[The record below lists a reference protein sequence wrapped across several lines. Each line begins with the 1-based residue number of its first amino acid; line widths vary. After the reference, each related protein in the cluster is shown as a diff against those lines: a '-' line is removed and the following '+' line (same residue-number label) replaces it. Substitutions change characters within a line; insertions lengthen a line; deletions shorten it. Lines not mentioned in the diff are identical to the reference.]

1 MDEIDVVLTT
11 LSNLASDI
19 NSSYKSI
26 PLDYNLNI
34 TSPICEIKNNL
45 KPFSQYLSLA
55 HINAVSIPLHRD
67 EIHRVIHGTNMDII
81 GVSETNIKKNTPKDL
96 FSFSDYKLFH
106 TNREGRPNGGVGILI
121 KKVYA
126 LKAKKINVNFKLE
139 QPEHIF
145 VEVEINR
152 IKLLIGVLY
161 KSPSVR
167 YGVFNEI
174 FETLAFL
181 TTKYD
186 HCIFTG
192 DFNLNQLDVNSP
204 ACKFF
209 RNNILEP
216 LSLTQI
222 VKSPTRVTKDSCT
235 LIDLIL
241 VNSENNVKF
250 VGTTEIAGISD
261 HKLVYCSYSLKK
273 IKQKPIMVRRRDLRG
288 FAKNEFAR
296 DMANV
301 DWSAVQGLAEHNLEE
316 ATSKFQTMFSTI
328 LNNKAP
334 MRDVKITKPVNS
346 TIFTDEITFL
356 MDLRDKYKIKWNQVK
371 KNNFLNNLIE
381 NPNDTFYYTRFKE
394 LKNLVNH
401 MIRRGKYIEFN
412 NKINNKLGDS
422 KKFHHNLK
430 EFNVVNSKKNNN
442 SSCHL
447 DPNLLNKSFAKNN
460 NAQVSDKHIEKMVR
474 KINKNSKTA
483 NFEFQL
489 VSIKDIIET
498 TNSLKSNACGID
510 EISAFFIKLSIGSTA
525 KIFAEI
531 VNASLKSGRFPS
543 SWKKARIKPIPKIP
557 DPISASNFRPI
568 SLLSAFS
575 KIIEKIAAKQ
585 MKNYLI
591 NNNFL
596 DKFQSAYREKHST
609 TTALIDITDNIY
621 KALDNSEITIL
632 VLLDYSKAFDCAN
645 HRLILAK
652 LKALGF
658 KISALKW
665 IDSYLSNRS
674 QQVVTDKGEST
685 WIDLLN
691 GVPQG
696 SILGPLLFT
705 ILVSDIARNISFCK
719 YHLYA
724 DDTQIYLS
732 GKVCDIIKLIKN
744 INQDLNSISKFS
756 VNNCLKLNEG
766 KSVFII
772 IGSKQN
778 LVKINNLNL
787 PVISINNKPIE
798 RETTVKNLGILFDE
812 NLSWDAEI
820 NKCISSGYGKLKQA
834 YRFKNFL
841 RNESKKLIVQSY
853 ILSQFNYS
861 SIILQ
866 NLNKSQIDKIQKF
879 QNTCVRFILNLKK
892 FDHISPGFLSLKILN
907 MAKTRKFNAL
917 TLMHKI
923 VTDKAPQYL
932 KEKILRQ
939 GGHHSHRTRAR
950 NNIFISRFKTN
961 FGRNRFFSCAG
972 NNYNCI
978 MNNLNLSR
986 TLSIN
991 SFKRKV
997 KNHFLTD

>member
-1 MDEIDVVLTT
+1 M
-11 LSNLASDI
+11 ASDI
-19 NSSYKSI
+19 NSSYNAI
-26 PLDYNLNI
+26 PLDNQLNV
-34 TSPICEIKNNL
+34 TSPIDEIKNNL
-45 KPFSQYLSLA
+45 RPFSQYLSIA

-67 EIHRVIHGTNMDII
+67 EILRVVHSTGLDIMGI
-81 GVSETNIKKNTPKDL
+81 SETNIKKNTPKDM
-96 FSFSDYKLFH
+96 FSFKGYKLFH
-106 TNREGRPNGGVGILI
+106 NNREGRPNGGVGILI
-121 KKVYA
+121 KNDYTS
-126 LKAKKINVNFKLE
+126 KAKKLNVNFKLS

-145 VEVEINR
+145 IEVEIN
-152 IKLLIGVLY
+152 KLKILIGVLY

-186 HCIFTG
+186 HCILLG
-192 DFNLNQLDVNSP
+192 DFNINQLDYNSP

-216 LSLTQI
+216 LSLSQI
-222 VKSPTRVTKDSCT
+222 VKSPTRITKDTCT

-241 VNSENNVKF
+241 VNSINNVKF
-250 VGTTEIAGISD
+250 VGTADIAGISD
-261 HKLVYCSYSLKK
+261 HKIVYCSYSLKK
-273 IKQKPIMVRRRDLRG
+273 IKPKPKIIKRRDLRN
-288 FAKNEFAR
+288 FAKDKYLS
-296 DMANV
+296 DMSNA
-301 DWSAVQGLAEHNLEE
+301 DWNAVEGMADTNLEE
-316 ATSKFQTMFSTI
+316 ATFQFQTMFSNI
-328 LNNKAP
+328 LNSNAP
-334 MRDVKITKPVNS
+334 MREVKVSKPVSAACFNDD
-346 TIFTDEITFL
+346 IIFL
-356 MDLRDKYKIKWNQVK
+356 MDLRDKYKSKWNQIK
-371 KNNFLNNLIE
+371 RLNLI
-381 NPNDTFYYTRFKE
+381 NNSIDSPNDAFYYTRFKE

-401 MIRRGKYIEFN
+401 QIRKAKYTDFN
-412 NKINNKLGDS
+412 TKINKKLSDS
-422 KKFHHNLK
+422 KNFHFNLK
-430 EFNVVNSKKNNN
+430 EFNVVSSKKNQTGG
-442 SSCHL
+442 CHL
-447 DPNLLNKSFAKNN
+447 DPNLLNQSFAKNN
-460 NAQVSDKHIEKMVR
+460 NAHVSDRLIEKMVR
-474 KINKNSKTA
+474 KINKNSRVA
-483 NFEFQL
+483 NFEFQE
-489 VSIKDIIET
+489 VSIRDIIDT
-498 TNSLKSNACGID
+498 TKSLKSNACGID
-510 EISAFFIKLSIGSTA
+510 EISAFFIKLSISSTA

-531 VNASLKSGRFPS
+531 VNASLKSGRFPN
-543 SWKKARIKPIPKIP
+543 SWKKARIRPIPKIP
-557 DPISASNFRPI
+557 DPISASDFRPI

-591 NNNFL
+591 NNNLL

-645 HRLILAK
+645 HKLILAK
-652 LKALGF
+652 LKSMGF
-658 KISALKW
+658 KNSALKW

-685 WIDLLN
+685 FIELNN

-705 ILVSDIARNISFCK
+705 ILVSDIARNIKFCK

-732 GKVCDIIKLIKN
+732 GKVGDIVKLIKK
-744 INQDLNSISKFS
+744 INRDLNSISEFS
-756 VNNCLKLNEG
+756 LNNSLKLNEG

-778 LVKINNLNL
+778 ILKINKLKL
-787 PVISINNKPIE
+787 PEIVINNKSIE
-798 RETTVKNLGILFDE
+798 RKTVVKNLGILFDE

-834 YRFKNFL
+834 FRFKNFL
-841 RNESKKLIVQSY
+841 TKESKKLVVQSY

-866 NLNKSQIDKIQKF
+866 NLNKAQSDKIQKF

-892 FDHISPGFLSLKILN
+892 FDHISPGFVSLKLLK
-907 MAKTRKFNAL
+907 MAKIRNLNAL

-923 VTDKAPQYL
+923 CSDKAPLYL
-932 KEKILRQ
+932 QEKIMYQ
-939 GGHHSHRTRAR
+939 GDHHTHRTRTRNDILIAR
-950 NNIFISRFKTN
+950 FRTN
-961 FGRNRFFSCAG
+961 FGRNRFFNDCSY
-972 NNYNCI
+972 NYNRICRD
-978 MNNLNLSR
+978 LNILRS
-986 TLSIN
+986 TSIN
-991 SFKRKV
+991 TFKCKI
-997 KNHFLTD
+997 KKHFLVV